1 MSEIV
6 NIKNKRA
13 FFEFE
18 VLDKFI
24 AGIQITG
31 TEIKSI
37 RDSKA
42 SVTESYCTFIEDELY
57 VRNMHIAHY
66 KNGGI
71 YNHEEKRDRK
81 LLLQRREL
89 DKLFKKVK
97 EKGFSIIVL
106 RMFINDKGLAKLE
119 IALAQGKKLYDKR
132 EDLKSKDA
140 QREMDRRMK
149 K

>member
-13 FFEFE
+13 TFEFE
-18 VLDKFI
+18 ILDKYI

-37 RDSKA
+37 RNSKA
-42 SVTESYCTFIEDELY
+42 SVTESYCTFIEDELF

-66 KNGGI
+66 ENGGI
-71 YNHEEKRDRK
+71 YNHAEKRDRK

-106 RMFINDKGLAKLE
+106 RIFINDKGLAKLE

-140 QREMDRRMK
+140 KREMDRRLK

>member
-13 FFEFE
+13 TFEFE
-18 VLDKFI
+18 ILDKYV

-37 RDSKA
+37 RESKA
-42 SVTESYCTFIEDELY
+42 SVTESYCTFIQDELF

-89 DKLFKKVK
+89 DKLLKKVK
-97 EKGFSIIVL
+97 EKGLAIIVL
-106 RMFINDKGLAKLE
+106 RLFLNDKGLAKLE
-119 IALAQGKKLYDKR
+119 IALAQGKKIYDKR
-132 EDLKSKDA
+132 EDLKKKDA
-140 QREMDRRMK
+140 AREIDRQGKR
-149 K
+149 